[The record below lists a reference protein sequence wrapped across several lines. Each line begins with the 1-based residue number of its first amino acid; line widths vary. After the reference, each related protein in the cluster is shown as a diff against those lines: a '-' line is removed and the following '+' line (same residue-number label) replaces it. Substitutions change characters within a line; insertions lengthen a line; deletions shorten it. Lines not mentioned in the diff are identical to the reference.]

1 MEELLKKIGVIP
13 NNKKLYEQAFTHT
26 SYSFEHNLKES
37 YETLEFLGD
46 AILDLV
52 VSDYLYNSKLYEEG
66 EMTKIRASYV
76 CENALYEY
84 GMDLGFSQY
93 IKVGHGETIT
103 GGKYKKA
110 IVADVF
116 EALMGAIYI
125 DLGYEKVKQ
134 VALGII
140 VPYIEDKNKVFFSDY
155 KSALQEA
162 VQTDKKSLEYIL
174 IEESGPSHQKYFK
187 IEVKVDGIVFGIGE
201 GGSKKEAEQNAAK
214 NALSILANK

>member
-1 MEELLKKIGVIP
+1 MEILKLLNIEKESELYI
-13 NNKKLYEQAFTHT
+13 QAFTHT
-26 SYSFEHNLKES
+26 SYANEHGLES
-37 YETLEFLGD
+37 YERLEYLGD
-46 AILDLV
+46 AVLELIM
-52 VSDYLYNSKLYEEG
+52 SEYLYKNTEHNEG
-66 EMTKIRASYV
+66 EMTKLRAHYV

>member
-46 AILDLV
+46 AIVDLV

>member
-46 AILDLV
+46 AIVDLV

-125 DLGYEKVKQ
+125 DLGYEKIKQ